1 MESQARGGTR
11 WRRFGLVMVPSVAA
25 TAAIGVAISSGA
37 LATSLS
43 MSGDAFKVRVERLE
57 GNGFVQYGTVITT
70 AGDGE
75 RAVAV
80 SAFDHATI
88 TELCQ
93 SVVVSLPIIG
103 DVTLRITAGTTP
115 GRPVEAD
122 NLFID
127 VAQLDADATFS
138 DIRIG
143 VSTGSTGRIQDGDGN
158 AQADSFAQQAEGAVL
173 TDVEQVA
180 YGTSAGTFTLTDLS
194 LSLHTGSDDE
204 CF

>member
-25 TAAIGVAISSGA
+25 TAAIGVAVSSGA

-43 MSGDAFKVRVERLE
+43 MSGDAFKVRLARLE
-57 GNGFVQYGTVITT
+57 GEGFVQYGTVITA
-70 AGDGE
+70 AGEGE

-80 SAFDHATI
+80 SAFDHAEI
-88 TELCQ
+88 TDLCQ
-93 SVVVSLPIIG
+93 SVVISLPVVG
-103 DVTLRITAGTTP
+103 DITLRITAGAD
-115 GRPVEAD
+115 GDPVLAD

-138 DIRIG
+138 NMRIG
-143 VSTGSTGRIQDGDGN
+143 VSTGSTGRIRDGDGS
-158 AQADSFAQQAEGAVL
+158 ARSDSFAQEAEGAVL
-173 TDVEQVA
+173 TDVEQIA
-180 YGTSAGTFTLTDLS
+180 YGTSAGTFTLSDLS
-194 LSLHTGSDDE
+194 LSLHTGDDDE